1 MNCTVCG
8 FEVESGFA
16 FCPKCGTPQPRTC
29 ASCGYPC
36 PADFAFCPKCGA
48 ALSGAIDPS
57 PQSDALASRTSRP
70 QPSSPA
76 FVSSSPEPRPET
88 EADRRIV
95 TALFADLC
103 GYTTLGEQIDPEMLQ
118 ALQNEI
124 FEELSAAVGA
134 HGGYVDK
141 FIGDALLAL
150 FGAPVAHEKDP
161 ERALC
166 AALEMQQRMA
176 RIEEHWRARLG
187 QPLTIHIG
195 VNTGPVVTGTV
206 GAGGSK
212 SYSVTGDTVNTA
224 QRLQAMAGSGEILV
238 GGVTRRL
245 TQHAFSFSS
254 LGTMPLRGKAEETP
268 VYRLEASVAAP
279 PTARGLDAYGI
290 HIPMIGRDGELA
302 SLSRCLDA
310 IRDGATQLVRVVG
323 DAGIG
328 KTRLVDAFLD
338 RVRADPD
345 LDGITIRQTACSS
358 LGEPSYG
365 TLAAMLRCA
374 YQIDS
379 MDSLERS
386 RSLLHSGLTGLGL
399 PVDAIERLQ
408 PFFLFVLGFGDP
420 DGALKHLEPD
430 QLRRQIFHAVR
441 TLFDRRMEQSPL
453 LLVIEDL
460 HWADRV
466 SLEALRFI
474 MDRIERRRLMLLV
487 THRPGFET
495 EVLSS
500 ARASQTTLRLDLLAD
515 PDTGSLLSSAF
526 GPDVLP
532 ANLRDK
538 IIDRAE
544 GNPFFME
551 EILRTLIETGALR
564 RDGDHWE
571 ATSNVEAAET
581 PLGIQAMMLARIDR
595 LAPSARRLAQA
606 ASVIGHRFDSTILRA
621 LPIGITDIDDGL
633 QRLCEADI
641 IEELTDMRAQT
652 PPRYAFRQ
660 RLLHEVVYD
669 NLLLRRRTELHGA
682 VGQAL
687 ERRYGNTPEHLEQL
701 IELGHHFAASS
712 DKARGAQ
719 YLTEAGDLARKA
731 YANEDALRL
740 YDRAHSAALAAGG
753 EAGRTPSERYAD
765 LCSLTGRNA
774 EARDRYDELFKAY
787 SDDSDVPRAARVLR
801 KLGQLAFDS
810 GDRDRATAC
819 FTQAAALLEGI
830 DAPIEFAHLMQRQ
843 GHLAFRTGDCEMAV
857 RWAERALECA
867 NHLPTGTDA
876 AGKAEIALAVARAFN
891 TKGVALARLRRTG
904 EAVLMVERSV
914 EVALAANHLNTACR
928 GYTNL
933 GVLYTTID
941 PALSIDVCKRGYE
954 MAKRIGDL
962 GHQARLL
969 TNLAVAYCTFTDRC
983 MQEGLPA
990 VEEAIA
996 IDRALGQRDHLPVP
1010 LLVLGQIRQCHGA
1023 SKAARENYLE
1033 ALELVRD
1040 SAEAQLLFPCYDGL
1054 ATLCLDLN
1062 ELDEAERYFEL
1073 AQGVCAKHGLDPE
1086 ALIVLPFLD

>member
-1 MNCTVCG
+1 M
-8 FEVESGFA
+8 
-16 FCPKCGTPQPRTC
+16 
-29 ASCGYPC
+29 
-36 PADFAFCPKCGA
+36 
-48 ALSGAIDPS
+48 
-57 PQSDALASRTSRP
+57 
-70 QPSSPA
+70 
-76 FVSSSPEPRPET
+76 

-103 GYTTLGEQIDPEMLQ
+103 GYTTLGEQIDPELLQ
-118 ALQNEI
+118 TLQNEI
-124 FEELSAAVGA
+124 FEDLSAAVA
-134 HGGYVDK
+134 THGGYVDK

-161 ERALC
+161 ERALG
-166 AALEMQQRMA
+166 AALDMQQRMA
-176 RIEEHWRARLG
+176 GIEERWRTSLG

-195 VNTGPVVTGTV
+195 VNTGPVVTGVV
-206 GAGGSK
+206 GAGDSK

-224 QRLQAMAGSGEILV
+224 QRLQAMAGPGEILV
-238 GGVTRRL
+238 GTVTRRL
-245 TQHAFSFSS
+245 TQHAFSFAS
-254 LGTMPLRGKAEETP
+254 LGTLPLRGKAEETP
-268 VYRLEASVAAP
+268 VYRLEGTVAAA
-279 PTARGLDAYGI
+279 PTARGLGGFGI
-290 HIPMIGRDGELA
+290 QLPMIGRDGELA
-302 SLSRCLDA
+302 SLMRCLDA

-328 KTRLVDAFLD
+328 KTRLVGAFLD
-338 RVRADPD
+338 RVQADPE
-345 LDGITIRQTACSS
+345 LAGITVRQTACSS
-358 LGEPSYG
+358 LGDPSYG

-374 YQIDS
+374 YQIDV
-379 MDSLERS
+379 MDNLERS
-386 RSLLHSGLTGLGL
+386 RALLHTGLTGLGL
-399 PVDAIERLQ
+399 PADAIERLE
-408 PFFLFVLGFGDP
+408 PFFLFVLGFGDAH
-420 DGALKHLEPD
+420 GALKHLEPD

-495 EVLSS
+495 EALSS
-500 ARASQTTLRLDLLAD
+500 ARASQTTLRLDLLSDRNAE
-515 PDTGSLLSSAF
+515 SLLSTAF

-532 ANLRDK
+532 AGLRSR

-544 GNPFFME
+544 GNPFFLE
-551 EILRTLIETGALR
+551 EILRTLIETGAIR
-564 RDGDHWE
+564 RSEDHW
-571 ATSNVEAAET
+571 ATSSGAEETET

-595 LAPSARRLAQA
+595 LSPDARRLAQA
-606 ASVIGHRFDSTILRA
+606 ASVIGHRFDSPLLRA
-621 LPIGITDIDDGL
+621 LPINVANIEDNL

-641 IEELTDMRAQT
+641 IEEQADIRAQG
-652 PPRYAFRQ
+652 PPRYTFRQ

-682 VGQAL
+682 VGSVL
-687 ERRYGNTPEHLEQL
+687 ERQYGETPEHLEQL
-701 IELGHHFAASS
+701 IELGHHFSASS
-712 DKARGAQ
+712 DKSKGAR
-719 YLTEAGDLARKA
+719 YLTSAGDLARKA

-740 YDRAHSAALAAGG
+740 YARALSAGEAAGG
-753 EAGRTPSERYAD
+753 DAWRVPGERYAD
-765 LCSLTGRNA
+765 LCNLTGRRE
-774 EARDRYDELFKAY
+774 EARNRYDALLNACREGNDI
-787 SDDSDVPRAARVLR
+787 SGAARILR
-801 KLGQLAFDS
+801 KLGKLAFDS
-810 GDRDRATAC
+810 GERDRATAC
-819 FTQAAALLEGI
+819 FTQAAEFLEGI
-830 DAPIEFAHLMQRQ
+830 DAPIELAHLMQRQ
-843 GHLAFRTGDCEMAV
+843 GHLAFRTGDWEMAV
-857 RWAERALECA
+857 QWAERALECA
-867 NHLPTGTDA
+867 NHLPAGTDA

-891 TKGVALARLRRTG
+891 TKGVALARMHRTG
-904 EAVLMVERSV
+904 EAVRMVERSV

-933 GVLYTTID
+933 GVLYTTIN
-941 PALSIDVCKRGYE
+941 PGLAIDVCKRGYE

-1054 ATLCLDLN
+1054 ATLCLDMN
-1062 ELDEAERYFEL
+1062 EMDEAERYFEL

>member
-1 MNCTVCG
+1 MNCTACG

-16 FCPKCGTPQPRTC
+16 FCPKCGTPQPRAC
-29 ASCGYPC
+29 GSCGYFC
-36 PADFAFCPKCGA
+36 PPDFAFCPKCGA
-48 ALSGAIDPS
+48 GLTGSAGSTTRKQIPTDQGSG
-57 PQSDALASRTSRP
+57 RP
-70 QPSSPA
+70 QPASVA
-76 FVSSSPEPRPET
+76 FTKLSPEPRPEA

-95 TALFADLC
+95 TVLFADLC
-103 GYTTLGEQIDPEMLQ
+103 GYTTLGERIDPEMLL

-124 FEELSAAVGA
+124 FEELSATVAT

-166 AALEMQQRMA
+166 AALDMQQRMA
-176 RIEEHWRARLG
+176 RIEEHWRASLG

-238 GGVTRRL
+238 GALTRRL
-245 TQHAFSFSS
+245 TQHAFSFAS
-254 LGTMPLRGKAEETP
+254 LGTMPLRGKAGETP
-268 VYRLEASVAAP
+268 VYRLEAPVAAP
-279 PTARGLDAYGI
+279 PTARGLDAFGI
-290 HIPMIGRDGELA
+290 EIPMIGRDGEMA
-302 SLSRCLDA
+302 SLLRCLDA
-310 IRDGATQLVRVVG
+310 IREGATQLVRVVG

-328 KTRLVDAFLD
+328 KTRLVEAFLD

-345 LDGITIRQTACSS
+345 LAGITIRETACSS

-386 RSLLHSGLTGLGL
+386 RSLLRSGLTNLGL
-399 PVDAIERLQ
+399 TEDTIERLE
-408 PFFLFVLGFGDP
+408 PFFVFVLGFGDP
-420 DGALKHLEPD
+420 DSALKHLEPD

-460 HWADRV
+460 HWADGV

-474 MDRIERRRLMLLV
+474 MDRMERRRLMLLV

-495 EVLSS
+495 EMLSS
-500 ARASQTTLRLDLLAD
+500 ARASQTTLRLDLLSDGDAEAI
-515 PDTGSLLSSAF
+515 LSRTF
-526 GPDVLP
+526 GPNVLP
-532 ANLRDK
+532 AGLQDT
-538 IIDRAE
+538 IIARAE
-544 GNPFFME
+544 GNPFFLE

-564 RDGDHWE
+564 HEGDHWE
-571 ATSNVEAAET
+571 ASSGAADAET

-595 LAPSARRLAQA
+595 LPQDARRLAQV
-606 ASVIGHRFDSTILRA
+606 ASVIGHRFDSTLLKA
-621 LPIGITDIDDGL
+621 LPLGVVDIDDSL
-633 QRLCEADI
+633 LRLCEADI
-641 IEELTDMRAQT
+641 IEELADMRTQA
-652 PPRYAFRQ
+652 PRYAFRQ
-660 RLLHEVVYD
+660 KLLHEVVYD

-682 VGQAL
+682 VGEAL
-687 ERRYGNTPEHLEQL
+687 EHRYGNTPEHLEQL

-712 DKARGAQ
+712 DKARGAR
-719 YLTEAGDLARKA
+719 YLTTAGDLARKA

-740 YDRAHSAALAAGG
+740 YARALSAAEAAGG
-753 EAGRTPSERYAD
+753 DAWRAPSERYAD
-765 LCSLTGRNA
+765 LGYLTGHVE
-774 EARDRYDELFKAY
+774 EARNRYDGLYGAY
-787 SDDSDVPRAARVLR
+787 RDADDISGAARILR

-830 DAPIEFAHLMQRQ
+830 DAPIELAHLMQRQ
-843 GHLAFRTGDCEMAV
+843 GHLAFRTGDWETAV

-876 AGKAEIALAVARAFN
+876 AGKAQIALAVARAFN
-891 TKGVALARLRRTG
+891 TKGVALARLHRTG
-904 EAVLMVERSV
+904 EAVQMVERSV

-941 PALSIDVCKRGYE
+941 PALAIDVCKRGYE

-962 GHQARLL
+962 GQQARLL

-990 VEEAIA
+990 VEEAIT